1 MIPSGKDLLSLDHEY
16 EVIVAGAGPGGLTLS
31 CFLGKRGFRVLLV
44 DPRESMSPL
53 GRGELIQP
61 LGLGI
66 LEDLG
71 LLGPLLLQEH
81 VRYDQF
87 HFFGFDRKPLMT
99 SSYQGKGLTY
109 DWALSVEPY
118 LQDSL
123 MWKMLESLPSVTLF
137 PGGRYLSH
145 ETRDNG
151 VYVQIEK
158 RGGVQ
163 TIQGKVL
170 VGDDGR
176 DSRLRKNLA
185 LPGVVKEYKDSYVSW
200 SFEIPENL
208 SLESPASD
216 MSARYYLGP
225 GEIFFLFATSSRKR
239 FFLYMLK
246 DRKIDEFV
254 SRGNSDFLKRVDQCI
269 PGLGDVLISAGFP
282 GVSALKEWV
291 IQKVDLE
298 QWAKDYAVV
307 IGDAAH
313 ATNPHVAQGRNQA
326 MEDGRLLASHL
337 ETALSNPSTS
347 LLDELRKFENIRITK
362 TKALHHLADEMCFVW
377 NSDNPLIVWGR
388 EQVFRG
394 ISKTPSLNRKIVR
407 TIAGEDFL
415 PLSLFDR
422 INAFLKGLMQ

>member
-16 EVIVAGAGPGGLTLS
+16 DVIVAGAGPGGLTLS

-362 TKALHHLADEMCFVW
+362 TKALHHLADEMCLVW

>member
-1 MIPSGKDLLSLDHEY
+1 MIPSGKDLLSLDPDY
-16 EVIVAGAGPGGLTLS
+16 DVIVAGAGPGGLTLS
-31 CFLGKRGFRVLLV
+31 CFLGKWGFRVLLV
-44 DPRESMSPL
+44 DPRESMKPL

-71 LLGPLLLQEH
+71 LLDPLLLQEH

-87 HFFGFDRKPLMT
+87 HFFGFDKKPLMT
-99 SSYQGKGLTY
+99 SSYQGKDLSY

-118 LQDSL
+118 LQDNL
-123 MWKMLESLPSVTLF
+123 MWKMLETLPSVTLF

-145 ETRDNG
+145 ETVDNG
-151 VYVQIEK
+151 VYVQIES

-200 SFEIPENL
+200 SFEIPENV
-208 SLESPASD
+208 SLESPAAD
-216 MSARYYLGP
+216 ISARYYLGP

-298 QWAKDYAVV
+298 QWVKDYAVV

-337 ETALSNPSTS
+337 ETALNNPSTS
-347 LLDELRKFENIRITK
+347 ILSELRKFENIRIAK
-362 TKALHHLADEMCFVW
+362 TKALHHLADEMCLIW
-377 NSDNPLIVWGR
+377 NSDNPFIVWGR

-394 ISKTPSLNRKIVR
+394 ISRTPSLNRKIVR

-422 INAFLKGLMQ
+422 IYAFLKGLMH

>member
-16 EVIVAGAGPGGLTLS
+16 DVIVAGAGPGGLTLS

>member
-1 MIPSGKDLLSLDHEY
+1 VIPSGKDLLSLDHEY
-16 EVIVAGAGPGGLTLS
+16 DVIVAGAGPGGFTLS
-31 CFLGKRGFRVLLV
+31 CFLGQRGFCVLLV

-362 TKALHHLADEMCFVW
+362 TKALHHLADEMCFVC

>member
-1 MIPSGKDLLSLDHEY
+1 MDHEY
-16 EVIVAGAGPGGLTLS
+16 DVIVAGAGPGGLTLS

-337 ETALSNPSTS
+337 ETAFSNPSTS

>member
-16 EVIVAGAGPGGLTLS
+16 DVIVAGAGPGGLTLS

-337 ETALSNPSTS
+337 ETAFSNPSTS